1 MNTKLIHQIKQYVNT
16 LMWPLEDHYYHH
28 YEHALEVMN
37 RALELWEKENL
48 TSEELE
54 ILAIAALFHDV
65 WFIIQYDNNEYIW
78 AKIAKNYLKGIL
90 YPEEKIKKIEELIV
104 ATIYTRPP
112 DNLLEKIIRDA
123 DTDNVGRDDFFEKW
137 DRLKKEIEIIKKIKI
152 LDPDWYHYSLNFLRE
167 HNFLTATEI
176 KERQKKKEENMK
188 ILSDKIEN
196 K

>member
-1 MNTKLIHQIKQYVNT
+1 
-16 LMWPLEDHYYHH
+16 MWPLEDHYYHH